1 MLTDV
6 LGKVSVFVI
15 HYKALL
21 QDIDLLFTVGHPTA
35 PLVLDS
41 CERKCARHVGEK
53 FAGICKLQFLVA
65 GVVSALYS
73 EAHAVTCVRLTAR
86 EASAID
92 RTLGTAGAKELQQF
106 WRC

>member
-6 LGKVSVFVI
+6 FGGVRVFVI
-15 HYKALL
+15 CYKALL

-41 CERKCARHVGEK
+41 CERECTRHVGEK
-53 FAGICKLQFLVA
+53 CAGICKLQFLVA
-65 GVVSALYS
+65 GVVSAVHS
-73 EAHAVTCVRLTAR
+73 EAHAVTRMWRTAR
-86 EASAID
+86 EAFAID
-92 RTLGTAGAKELQQF
+92 GTLCTAGAKELQQF

>member
-6 LGKVSVFVI
+6 FGGVRVFVI
-15 HYKALL
+15 CYKALL

-41 CERKCARHVGEK
+41 CERECTRHVGEK
-53 FAGICKLQFLVA
+53 CAGICKLQFLVA
-65 GVVSALYS
+65 GVVSAVHS
-73 EAHAVTCVRLTAR
+73 EGHAVTRMWRTAR
-86 EASAID
+86 EAFAID
-92 RTLGTAGAKELQQF
+92 GTFGTTGAKELQQF